1 MVSDIFKKAINLG
14 FGAWFVTKENIE
26 EIIDE
31 MVKKGEIKKEEATAQ
46 AKELLHKV
54 LSSRKNIESKF
65 EEVME
70 KVLHKLDIPTRH
82 EFQQLQKKLDEV
94 IKNLESKEEDG
105 EDSSRKEAEFH

>member
-1 MVSDIFKKAINLG
+1 MISDILKKAVSLG
-14 FGAWFVTKENIE
+14 FGAWFVTKENVE

-46 AKELLHKV
+46 AKELFHKI
-54 LSSRKNIESKF
+54 LSSRKDIESKF
-65 EEVME
+65 EEIME

-94 IKNLESKEEDG
+94 VKKLESKEE
-105 EDSSRKEAEFH
+105 EDEGSSRKDAEYH